1 MENEYDE
8 KNTEEAS
15 VELSLDDLEEASGG
29 YVVDM
34 GSSVGDGRY
43 RSVDDFSGLSY
54 TFSDNLE
61 IVQRDAKSRGFF
73 TDVITTEEYQRRF
86 GRTYR
91 EK

>member
-1 MENEYDE
+1 MSNDTEKENI
-8 KNTEEAS
+8 
-15 VELSLDDLEEASGG
+15 ELSVDDLEEASGG

-54 TFSDNLE
+54 AFSDDLE

-91 EK
+91 ER

>member
-1 MENEYDE
+1 MANEYDE
-8 KNTEEAS
+8 KKPEGTN
-15 VELSLDDLEEASGG
+15 ELSVDDLEEASGG

-54 TFSDNLE
+54 AFSDNLE

>member
-1 MENEYDE
+1 MLENSDE
-8 KNTEEAS
+8 KKNNETI
-15 VELSLDDLEEASGG
+15 ELDIEQLEEASGG

-54 TFSDNLE
+54 AFSDDLE

-91 EK
+91 ER